1 MSEKA
6 SKISTKTRVLEA
18 RTPGPDDDLYAVAM
32 LKVAMELKRSD
43 GRGFERIFEET
54 LRALGVDRAAF
65 RLYLDRHMSQLIKTA
80 KRRGY

>member
-6 SKISTKTRVLEA
+6 SKIATKTQVAQARVA
-18 RTPGPDDDLYAVAM
+18 SPDDDLYAVAM
-32 LKVAMELKRSD
+32 LKVAMELKRSG
-43 GRGFERIFEET
+43 GRGFDQVFEET

-65 RLYLDRHMSQLIKTA
+65 KNYLDRNMSQLMKTA